1 MKCDRCG
8 KEIPD
13 TGLYCGRCGKAVFPE
28 YMDEDDR
35 WAYYKTDEELE
46 EILKAEQEGKEAEPA
61 KPVKITRLPKEKENV
76 EEPVQEEVLQTEEEP
91 EEVKTEVA
99 EEAEAEV
106 EEASVAESETHLEAE
121 TEVETE
127 TEAEAAPELN
137 AEPQTEYPET
147 QEVKEQEEEQAVLEE
162 ISEDASQEEENVW
175 EEDLFEDEDDE
186 EEDEKPPLSPE
197 RKKKRWKITALITLF
212 LLLCLGIGIAL
223 GMKRMKDLDRQ
234 EKEYYEKLH
243 KEVVHQ
249 DTPSSETEKEMD
261 EEEKEDTSKEE
272 TPEQK
277 SFELVNP
284 EEIDF
289 SQYQKITPVSAEQN
303 SIKES
308 DTYDYS
314 AKSAIDGDSTTSWQE
329 NEEGTGETTGIQINL
344 DGNHK
349 VRYLVLYLGNW
360 RSDQLW
366 EYSARPKTLTIQ
378 IGDSQTKDVE
388 FSDEKKKFCLSFD
401 EPIDASYISM
411 YIADSYEGSR
421 WSDNGISEVEIYE

>member
-1 MKCDRCG
+1 M
-8 KEIPD
+8 
-13 TGLYCGRCGKAVFPE
+13 
-28 YMDEDDR
+28 
-35 WAYYKTDEELE
+35 
-46 EILKAEQEGKEAEPA
+46 
-61 KPVKITRLPKEKENV
+61 KITRFPKEKEKV
-76 EEPVQEEVLQTEEEP
+76 EEPVQEEVLQTEEER
-91 EEVKTEVA
+91 EE
-99 EEAEAEV
+99 
-106 EEASVAESETHLEAE
+106 ET
-121 TEVETE
+121 
-127 TEAEAAPELN
+127 EAAPELN
-137 AEPQTEYPET
+137 VEPQPEYQKT
-147 QEVKEQEEEQAVLEE
+147 QEVKEKEEGEQAVFEE
-162 ISEDASQEEENVW
+162 ISEDASPIEENVW
-175 EEDLFEDEDDE
+175 EEDFFEDEEEED

-261 EEEKEDTSKEE
+261 EKEDTSKEE

-277 SFELVNP
+277 SFQLVNP
-284 EEIDF
+284 DEIDF

-303 SIKES
+303 SVKES

-314 AKSAIDGDSTTSWQE
+314 AKSAIDGDSSTSWQE

-349 VRYLVLYLGNW
+349 IRYLVLYLGNW

-366 EYSARPKTLTIQ
+366 EYSTRPKTLTIQ

>member
-13 TGLYCGRCGKAVFPE
+13 TDLYCGRCGKAVFPE

-61 KPVKITRLPKEKENV
+61 KPVKITRFPKEKENV

-99 EEAEAEV
+99 EETEEAKIEAE
-106 EEASVAESETHLEAE
+106 E
-121 TEVETE
+121 
-127 TEAEAAPELN
+127 EAEAAPELN
-137 AEPQTEYPET
+137 AEPQTEY
-147 QEVKEQEEEQAVLEE
+147 QEEGEQAVLEE

-175 EEDLFEDEDDE
+175 EEDLFEDEE

-197 RKKKRWKITALITLF
+197 GKKKRWKITALITLF

-249 DTPSSETEKEMD
+249 DTPSEEIEKEVDETEKQD
-261 EEEKEDTSKEE
+261 AAQEE
-272 TPEQK
+272 TTKQERFQ
-277 SFELVNP
+277 LVNP
-284 EEIDF
+284 DEIDF
-289 SQYQKITPVSAEQN
+289 SQYQKIVPVSTEQN

-314 AKSAIDGDSTTSWQE
+314 AQSAVDGDSSTSWQE
-329 NEEGTGETTGIQINL
+329 NEENTGETTGIRINF

-378 IGDSQTKDVE
+378 VGDSETKDIE
-388 FSDEKKKFCLSFD
+388 FSDEKKKFCLSFE

-421 WSDNGISEVEIYE
+421 WNDNGISEVEIYE

>member
-13 TGLYCGRCGKAVFPE
+13 TDLYCGRCGKAVFPE

-61 KPVKITRLPKEKENV
+61 KPVKITRFPKEKENV

-99 EEAEAEV
+99 EETEEAKIEAE
-106 EEASVAESETHLEAE
+106 E
-121 TEVETE
+121 
-127 TEAEAAPELN
+127 EAEAAPELN
-137 AEPQTEYPET
+137 AEPQTEY
-147 QEVKEQEEEQAVLEE
+147 QEEGEQAVLEE

-175 EEDLFEDEDDE
+175 EEDLFEDEE

-197 RKKKRWKITALITLF
+197 GKKKRWKITALITLF

-223 GMKRMKDLDRQ
+223 GMKRKKDLDRQ

-249 DTPSSETEKEMD
+249 DTPPEETEKEVD
-261 EEEKEDTSKEE
+261 ETAKQDTAQEE
-272 TPEQK
+272 TPKQEYFQ
-277 SFELVNP
+277 LVNP
-284 EEIDF
+284 DEIDF
-289 SQYQKITPVSAEQN
+289 SQYQKVVPVSTEQN

-314 AKSAIDGDSTTSWQE
+314 AQSAVDGDSSTSWQE
-329 NEEGTGETTGIQINL
+329 NEEGTGETTGIQLNF

-349 VRYLVLYLGNW
+349 VRYVVLYLGNW

-421 WSDNGISEVEIYE
+421 WNDNGISEVEIYE

>member
-13 TGLYCGRCGKAVFPE
+13 TDLYCGRCGKAVFPE

-46 EILKAEQEGKEAEPA
+46 EILKAEQEGKEAEPT
-61 KPVKITRLPKEKENV
+61 KPVKITRFPKEKENV

-91 EEVKTEVA
+91 EEVKTEVSEETEEAKIEA
-99 EEAEAEV
+99 EE
-106 EEASVAESETHLEAE
+106 
-121 TEVETE
+121 
-127 TEAEAAPELN
+127 EAEAAPELN
-137 AEPQTEYPET
+137 AEPQTEY
-147 QEVKEQEEEQAVLEE
+147 QEEGEQAVLEE

-175 EEDLFEDEDDE
+175 EEDLFEDEE

-197 RKKKRWKITALITLF
+197 GKKKRWKITALITLF

-261 EEEKEDTSKEE
+261 EEEKEDTSNEE

-277 SFELVNP
+277 SFQLVNP

-308 DTYDYS
+308 ATYDYS
-314 AKSAIDGDSTTSWQE
+314 AKSAIDGDSSTSWQE

-421 WSDNGISEVEIYE
+421 WNDNGISEVEIYE

>member
-13 TGLYCGRCGKAVFPE
+13 TDLYCGRCGKAVFPE

-46 EILKAEQEGKEAEPA
+46 EILKAEQGEEKAEPT
-61 KPVKITRLPKEKENV
+61 KPVQMTNVPKEEEKI
-76 EEPVQEEVLQTEEEP
+76 EEPVLKEEIIQTEEEP
-91 EEVKTEVA
+91 KLNEEPQMECQEVEPAVA
-99 EEAEAEV
+99 E
-106 EEASVAESETHLEAE
+106 
-121 TEVETE
+121 
-127 TEAEAAPELN
+127 
-137 AEPQTEYPET
+137 
-147 QEVKEQEEEQAVLEE
+147 
-162 ISEDASQEEENVW
+162 EEENVW
-175 EEDLFEDEDDE
+175 EEDLFDEEDE
-186 EEDEKPPLSPE
+186 EEEEEEKPPLSPE
-197 RKKKRWKITALITLF
+197 KKKKRRNIAILITFL

-223 GMKRMKDLDRQ
+223 GMKRMKDLDMQ

-249 DTPSSETEKEMD
+249 DTPSEEIEKEVDETEKQD
-261 EEEKEDTSKEE
+261 AAQEE
-272 TPEQK
+272 TTKQERFQ
-277 SFELVNP
+277 LVNP
-284 EEIDF
+284 DEIDF
-289 SQYQKITPVSAEQN
+289 SQYQKIVPVSTEQN

-314 AKSAIDGDSTTSWQE
+314 AQSAVDGDSSTSWQE
-329 NEEGTGETTGIQINL
+329 NEENTGETTGIRINF

-366 EYSARPKTLTIQ
+366 ECSARPKTLTIQ
-378 IGDSQTKDVE
+378 VGDSETKDIE
-388 FSDEKKKFCLSFD
+388 FSDEKKKFCLSFE

-421 WSDNGISEVEIYE
+421 WNDNGISEVEIYE

>member
-13 TGLYCGRCGKAVFPE
+13 TDLYCGRCGKAVFPE

-61 KPVKITRLPKEKENV
+61 KPVKITRFPKEKENV

-99 EEAEAEV
+99 EETEEAKIEAE
-106 EEASVAESETHLEAE
+106 E
-121 TEVETE
+121 
-127 TEAEAAPELN
+127 EAEAAPELN
-137 AEPQTEYPET
+137 AEPQTEY
-147 QEVKEQEEEQAVLEE
+147 QEEGEQAVLEE

-175 EEDLFEDEDDE
+175 EEDLFEDEE

-197 RKKKRWKITALITLF
+197 GKKKRWKITALITLF

-223 GMKRMKDLDRQ
+223 GMKRMKDLNRQ

-261 EEEKEDTSKEE
+261 EEEKEDTSNEE

-277 SFELVNP
+277 SFQLVNP

-314 AKSAIDGDSTTSWQE
+314 AKSAIDGDSSTSWQE

-421 WSDNGISEVEIYE
+421 WNDNGISEVEIYE

>member
-13 TGLYCGRCGKAVFPE
+13 TDLYCGRCGKAVFPE

-61 KPVKITRLPKEKENV
+61 KPVKITRFPKEKENV

-99 EEAEAEV
+99 EETEEAKIEAE
-106 EEASVAESETHLEAE
+106 E
-121 TEVETE
+121 
-127 TEAEAAPELN
+127 EAEAAPELN
-137 AEPQTEYPET
+137 AEPQTEY
-147 QEVKEQEEEQAVLEE
+147 QEEGEQAVLEE

-175 EEDLFEDEDDE
+175 EEDLFEDEE

-197 RKKKRWKITALITLF
+197 GKKKRWKITALITLF

-223 GMKRMKDLDRQ
+223 GMKRMKDLNRQ

-261 EEEKEDTSKEE
+261 EEEKEDTSNEE

-277 SFELVNP
+277 SFQLVNP

-308 DTYDYS
+308 ATYDYS
-314 AKSAIDGDSTTSWQE
+314 AKSAIDGDSSTSWQE

-421 WSDNGISEVEIYE
+421 WNDNGISEVEIYE

>member
-13 TGLYCGRCGKAVFPE
+13 TDLYCGRCGKAVFPE

-61 KPVKITRLPKEKENV
+61 KPVKITRFPKEKENV

-99 EEAEAEV
+99 EETEEAKIEAE
-106 EEASVAESETHLEAE
+106 EE
-121 TEVETE
+121 
-127 TEAEAAPELN
+127 EAEAAPELN
-137 AEPQTEYPET
+137 AEPQTEY
-147 QEVKEQEEEQAVLEE
+147 QEEGEQAVLEE

-175 EEDLFEDEDDE
+175 EEDLFEDEE
-186 EEDEKPPLSPE
+186 EEDEKPPLSPDG
-197 RKKKRWKITALITLF
+197 KKKRWKITALITLF

-223 GMKRMKDLDRQ
+223 GMKRMKDLNRQ

-261 EEEKEDTSKEE
+261 EEEKEDTSNEE

-277 SFELVNP
+277 SFQLVNP

-308 DTYDYS
+308 ATYDYS
-314 AKSAIDGDSTTSWQE
+314 AKSAIDGDSSTSWQE

-421 WSDNGISEVEIYE
+421 WNDNGISEVEIYE